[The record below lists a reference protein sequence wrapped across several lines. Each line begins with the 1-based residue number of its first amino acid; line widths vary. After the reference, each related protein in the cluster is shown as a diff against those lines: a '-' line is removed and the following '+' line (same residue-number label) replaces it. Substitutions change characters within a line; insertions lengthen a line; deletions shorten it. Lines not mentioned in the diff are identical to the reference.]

1 MTLEVASSTNCG
13 TADGYQKSGPAKHL
27 GCIKSIKNSWDKLP
41 TWWIYRPQPGEWIP
55 DVTEPTINTSGG
67 DSMGTS
73 TEKPKK
79 KGNSKRTHEATWP
92 DFSRGFLRIKSRK
105 PMEIQSEKG
114 PGGSSGW

>member
-41 TWWIYRPQPGEWIP
+41 TRAA
-55 DVTEPTINTSGG
+55 SGG